1 MNDWRGVLN
10 AVCAVDGASWFGE
23 PEPDAEDLVGFLL
36 DRQVRSGRN
45 AGLFEPT
52 NADFEDRRLV
62 TGERL
67 KTKLAT
73 TQIASQEAAR
83 TLHVLGGGSPT
94 VAAAV
99 RLAAARLGGTCYG
112 GPQHCTVGECA
123 ASFIGYLRFLQAV
136 GGCAAAPEVAW
147 RLRTLTG
154 LRDGAGRWKRSPFYY
169 TLLVLTEV
177 GPAGRD
183 ELEYALPALARS
195 VGAAEQP
202 FAARRARIALR
213 AAGP

>member
-1 MNDWRGVLN
+1 MNDWRGVLD
-10 AVCAVDGASWFGE
+10 AVGAADGASWFGE
-23 PEPDAEDLVGFLL
+23 PEPDVEGLVGFLL

-52 NADFEDRRLV
+52 IADFEDRRLV

-83 TLHVLGGGSPT
+83 ALHTLGGGSPT

-99 RLAAARLGGTCYG
+99 RLAAARLSGTCYG

-123 ASFIGYLRFLQAV
+123 ASFVGYLRFLQAV
-136 GGCAAAPEVAW
+136 GGSAAAPEVAW
-147 RLRTLTG
+147 RLRTLAG
-154 LRDGAGRWKRSPFYY
+154 LRDGAGRWKRSPFYF
-169 TLLVLTEV
+169 TLLVLAEV
-177 GPAGRD
+177 GPAGRQNCRKV
-183 ELEYALPALARS
+183 L
-195 VGAAEQP
+195 
-202 FAARRARIALR
+202 RR
-213 AAGP
+213 